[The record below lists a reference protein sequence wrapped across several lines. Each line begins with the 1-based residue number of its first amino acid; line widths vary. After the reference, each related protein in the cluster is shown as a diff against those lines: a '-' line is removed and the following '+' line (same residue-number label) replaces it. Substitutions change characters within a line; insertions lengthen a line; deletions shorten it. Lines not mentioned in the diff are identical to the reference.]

1 MATTV
6 VVAIEIGNPNQ
17 VRWNMVS
24 IGKKKPTKREITE
37 KVFKEAIVQS
47 ADKNGH
53 PYVGYMDGDMFVP
66 NKETIEAFS
75 EREKMLADYYAERE
89 A

>member
-1 MATTV
+1 
-6 VVAIEIGNPNQ
+6 
-17 VRWNMVS
+17 MVL
-24 IGKKKPTKREITE
+24 IRKKKPTKREIT
-37 KVFKEAIVQS
+37 KKILKEAIAPA
-47 ADKNGH
+47 ADQNGH

-66 NKETIEAFS
+66 NKETVEAFS

>member
-1 MATTV
+1 
-6 VVAIEIGNPNQ
+6 
-17 VRWNMVS
+17 MVL
-24 IGKKKPTKREITE
+24 IRKKKPTKREITK
-37 KVFKEAIVQS
+37 KVLKEAIVPA

-66 NKETIEAFS
+66 NKETVEAFS